1 MKRFALGAVLVWS
14 SAACV
19 SGPVAPA
26 VPSAGP
32 VLPRFVRVQI
42 SEKGATAA
50 SGDIQDVPLE
60 DYVQATALS
69 EVAPAAGE
77 VEAVERMLE
86 VQTIISRTYAVA
98 HLGRHAREGFDL
110 CSTTHCQLFDP
121 RRLRTSRWAAASSVA
136 VARTAGVILTF
147 DRQPAQ
153 ALFHADCGGY
163 TSTSSS
169 VWGGI
174 DRPYLVARPDEGVA
188 KDAHLAWQYEVG
200 LTDLTAALNLTG
212 RLDAISVVSRDDA
225 GRAERIA
232 VQTLAGNNAAS
243 ARTTVV
249 RGDEFRQQ
257 LTRAF
262 GPRAL
267 RSTRFDVR
275 RTGAMFAFS
284 GRGYGHGVGLCQ
296 AGAFARLRAGA
307 TPADVVRYYY
317 PGVVLSRGSG
327 FGARVSEAPDYL
339 AEVSLE
345 PRTPSPEPRL
355 KLSSSSHT
363 PPH

>member
-1 MKRFALGAVLVWS
+1 MKVKRFVLGTVIVWS

-26 VPSAGP
+26 VPSADP
-32 VLPRFVRVQI
+32 ALPRVVRVRFA
-42 SEKGATAA
+42 EEGATGARVE
-50 SGDIQDVPLE
+50 DVPLE
-60 DYVQATALS
+60 EYVQATALS
-69 EVAPAAGE
+69 EVAPASGE
-77 VEAVERMLE
+77 ADAVERMLE
-86 VQTIISRTYAVA
+86 VQTIISRTYAVS

-110 CSTTHCQLFDP
+110 CATTHCQLFDP
-121 RRLRTSRWAAASSVA
+121 RRLRSSRWAAASAEA
-136 VARTAGVILTF
+136 VNRTAGVILTF

-174 DRPYLVARPDEGVA
+174 DRPYLAARPDEGVA
-188 KDAHLAWQYEVG
+188 RDAHLSWQYEVS
-200 LTDLTAALNLTG
+200 LTDLTAALGMTG
-212 RLDAISVVSRDDA
+212 RLDAIDVVSRDDA

-232 VQTLAGNNAAS
+232 VQSAGKEARAAS
-243 ARTTVV
+243 TSVV
-249 RGDEFRQQ
+249 IRGDAFRQQ

-275 RTGAMFAFS
+275 RNGAMFTFS
-284 GRGYGHGVGLCQ
+284 GTGYGHGVGLCQ

-327 FGARVSEAPDYL
+327 FGARVSEKPL
-339 AEVSLE
+339 TTSPRSLS
-345 PRTPSPEPRL
+345 SPEPRA
-355 KLSSSSHT
+355 
-363 PPH
+363 PNPD

>member
-1 MKRFALGAVLVWS
+1 MQVKRFVLGTVIVWS

-26 VPSAGP
+26 VPSADP
-32 VLPRFVRVQI
+32 ALPRFVRVRLAEQ
-42 SEKGATAA
+42 GATARVE
-50 SGDIQDVPLE
+50 DVPLE
-60 DYVQATALS
+60 EYVQATALS
-69 EVAPAAGE
+69 EVAPATGE
-77 VEAVERMLE
+77 ADAVERMLE
-86 VQTIISRTYAVA
+86 VQTIISRTYAVS

-121 RRLRTSRWAAASSVA
+121 RRLRSSRWAAASAEA
-136 VARTAGVILTF
+136 VSRTAGAILTF

-174 DRPYLVARPDEGVA
+174 DRPYLAARPDEGVA
-188 KDAHLAWQYEVG
+188 RDAHLSWQYEVS
-200 LTDLTAALNLTG
+200 LTDLTAALGLNG
-212 RLDAISVVSRDDA
+212 RLDTIDVVSRDNA

-232 VQTLAGNNAAS
+232 VQSSAGKEARAAS
-243 ARTTVV
+243 TSVV
-249 RGDEFRQQ
+249 IRGDEFRQQ

-275 RTGAMFAFS
+275 RNGATFTFS
-284 GRGYGHGVGLCQ
+284 GTGYGHGVGLCQ

-327 FGARVSEAPDYL
+327 FGLGSR
-339 AEVSLE
+339 
-345 PRTPSPEPRL
+345 
-355 KLSSSSHT
+355 KHF
-363 PPH
+363 

>member
-1 MKRFALGAVLVWS
+1 MEVKRFALGALLLWS

-19 SGPVAPA
+19 STPITPA
-26 VPSAGP
+26 VPSGGAA
-32 VLPRFVRVQI
+32 LPRAVRVQFT
-42 SEKGATAA
+42 EQGVTVVR
-50 SGDIQDVPLE
+50 DVPLE
-60 DYVQATALS
+60 EYVQATALS
-69 EVAPAAGE
+69 EVAPAAGD
-77 VEAVERMLE
+77 VETVERMLE
-86 VQTIISRTYAVA
+86 VQTIIGRTYAVS

-121 RRLRTSRWAAASSVA
+121 RRLRTSRWAAASSEA

-163 TSTSSS
+163 TSTSAA
-169 VWGGI
+169 VWGGV
-174 DRPYLVARPDEGVA
+174 DRPYLVARPDEGAA
-188 KDAHLAWQYEVG
+188 KDAHAAWQYEVSLG
-200 LTDLTAALNLTG
+200 ALTAALNVSG
-212 RLDAISVVSRDDA
+212 RLDAIDIVSRDDA

-232 VQTLAGNNAAS
+232 VLSHMAKEAGAAGTS
-243 ARTTVV
+243 AVV
-249 RGDEFRQQ
+249 RGDDFRQQ

-275 RTGAMFAFS
+275 RTGAMFTFS

-317 PGVVLSRGSG
+317 PGVVMAQGSG
-327 FGARVSEAPDYL
+327 LKAQVK
-339 AEVSLE
+339 
-345 PRTPSPEPRL
+345 PSTTYSKILPEP
-355 KLSSSSHT
+355 
-363 PPH
+363 